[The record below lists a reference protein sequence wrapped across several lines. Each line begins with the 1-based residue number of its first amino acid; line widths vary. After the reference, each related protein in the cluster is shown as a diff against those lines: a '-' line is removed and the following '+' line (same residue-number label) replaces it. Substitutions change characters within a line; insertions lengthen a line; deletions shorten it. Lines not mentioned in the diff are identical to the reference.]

1 MRPLIPPLSVTET
14 NEASETLDRVAR
26 SIGRLPTLYRTA
38 AHSPAALRALWS
50 QLENSRRM
58 GLTPRQRE
66 AVALRMAQLN
76 ACEYGLALET
86 SLGAES
92 GVTSREVASFRRGF
106 ADDPKEQA
114 ILALVTKIIRDRGHN
129 AAYVV
134 DAALQVGLSFGEII
148 EVIAS

>member
-1 MRPLIPPLSVTET
+1 
-14 NEASETLDRVAR
+14 
-26 SIGRLPTLYRTA
+26 
-38 AHSPAALRALWS
+38 
-50 QLENSRRM
+50 M

-148 EVIAS
+148 EVIALIGMHTFAGYLGTVAGIAVDARESEPAE